1 MTAIR
6 RCDQITGLQSSIGYP
21 HSVKRAYTMGE
32 TITMKVEKNKVLPV
46 NDLMT
51 YSEATQKAKLLV
63 RPVDKATWRNYGA
76 LWADGVKLNEGADP
90 IAVGTYPNPETSVL
104 EKIVGDGIH
113 RLTALKHA
121 IDIAFREDD
130 EGFNEDEIAWSDGL
144 EADERARL
152 QGYADNGLAVQFV
165 TYESKMEAAADQLRR
180 NLSHGKAVKEVER
193 DKRIL
198 MLRDLGMDLEKIGDI
213 VGLHKAS
220 VSRILAG
227 KQNLSGTSKGGGKRS
242 RTAKPMDGK
251 AILKALERACKAIE
265 ADRSVVVGISLEE
278 LAAFKQYA
286 ETLEDT
292 VTYVEGEKAKHKA
305 APKVAK
311 KGAKAAEVAA

>member
-1 MTAIR
+1 MKAIR
-6 RCDQITGLQSSIGYP
+6 QCDGIIRLQSSNGYP
-21 HSVKRAYTMGE
+21 HVPITCDTIGE
-32 TITMKVEKNKVLPV
+32 TITMKVEKNKVHPI

-51 YSEATQKAKLLV
+51 YSDATSKAKLLV
-63 RPVDKATWRNYGA
+63 RPVDKATWKNYGQ
-76 LWADGVKLNEGADP
+76 LWADGVPLNQGADP
-90 IAVGTYPNPETSVL
+90 IAVGTYPNPDTSVL

-121 IDIAFREDD
+121 IDIAFREED
-130 EGFNEDEIAWSDGL
+130 EGFSEDEIAWSDAL
-144 EADERARL
+144 EAEERARL
-152 QGYADNGLAVQFV
+152 QAYADNGLSVQFV

-242 RTAKPMDGK
+242 RTAKPMNGQ
-251 AILKALERACKAIE
+251 AILKALEKACKAIE

-311 KGAKAAEVAA
+311 GKAKAAEVAA